1 MGFESKDIEYIEKLA
16 RIKLNK
22 DEKKEI
28 ATQLSKILDYVNKL
42 KELRT
47 DDAKIG
53 SLFEEGKKQNV
64 FREDKVKK
72 SLPPQ
77 EVLKN
82 APQKE
87 GGFFKVPKV
96 IGNSWQ

>member
-1 MGFESKDIEYIEKLA
+1 MSLKTDDINHIEELA
-16 RIKLNK
+16 RIKLRE

-28 ATQLSKILDYVNKL
+28 AGQLSKILDYVNKL
-42 KELRT
+42 KDLRT
-47 DDAKIG
+47 DDVKIG
-53 SLFEEGKKQNV
+53 SLFGKGRKQNV

-82 APQKE
+82 APERE
-87 GGFFKVPKV
+87 GNFFKVPK
-96 IGNSWQ
+96 IIDND